1 MKKVDKHELETLSQT
16 YLKQKSMSPSTL
28 KSYGFAYKHYINYLK
43 VGEIAYAKT
52 SDVISYREYRRSL
65 GDSSYW
71 IYIQICALK
80 GLYKYLKANQA
91 RLNLAKDYAYDI
103 MGPVRN
109 ERIKPNIKKTILTIN
124 QAKQLLLETK
134 RKKRYIWDYRDH
146 AIIYLMLVSGLKPV
160 EIILAKK
167 EDYQTLDGRPLLYI
181 RKNDVFSKDEFV
193 HIASGAKQA
202 LDEYLSKRKD
212 NFDYL
217 FVQHKNITEDGRLR
231 RMFFYDMF
239 KRVLK
244 TSGLDG
250 LSITPHS
257 LRHTAAIMN
266 LERGASVEATKAFLR
281 HSYISSTLV
290 YVNHLNR
297 LKDNSHERIE
307 NYILNEE
314 EMDIN
319 QYFKNYVSEMKML

>member
-1 MKKVDKHELETLSQT
+1 VDKHELEILSQI
-16 YLKQKSMSPSTL
+16 YLKQKTLSQSTL
-28 KSYGFAYKHYINYLK
+28 KSYGFAFKHYINYLK
-43 VGEIAYAKT
+43 DNEIAYAKT

-80 GLYKYLKANQA
+80 GLYKYLKTNQA

-103 MGPVRN
+103 MSSVRN
-109 ERIKPNIKKTILTIN
+109 ERVKPNIKKTILTIN

-134 RKKRYIWDYRDH
+134 RKRRYIWDYRDH

-160 EIILAKK
+160 EIVNAKC
-167 EDYQTLDGRPLLYI
+167 EDYQTLEGRTLLYI

-202 LDEYLSKRKD
+202 IDEYLSKRKD
-212 NFDYL
+212 NFCYL

-250 LSITPHS
+250 LGITPHS
-257 LRHTAAIMN
+257 LRHTAAVMN

-290 YVNHLNR
+290 YVNHLKR

-307 NYILNEE
+307 NFILNEE
-314 EMDIN
+314 ELDSLSC
-319 QYFKNYVSEMKML
+319 FKNYVRQMKAL